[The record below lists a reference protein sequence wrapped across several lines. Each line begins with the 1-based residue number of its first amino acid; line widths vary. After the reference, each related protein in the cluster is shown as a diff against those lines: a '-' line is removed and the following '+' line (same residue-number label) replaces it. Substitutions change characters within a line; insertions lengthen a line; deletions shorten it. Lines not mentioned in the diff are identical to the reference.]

1 MISIKFGGENSPE
14 TDTVLLSP
22 GFRVVALLLTLALGR
37 KLVLESWRFE
47 DRQDL
52 VCDADREGMFVIWFH
67 EGRSWAC
74 LVIVE
79 FHSDM
84 SG

>member
-14 TDTVLLSP
+14 TDTVSLSP

-37 KLVLESWRFE
+37 KLVVESWRFE

-52 VCDADREGMFVIWFH
+52 VRDADREGMFIIWFR
-67 EGRSWAC
+67 EGGLG
-74 LVIVE
+74 LVLL
-79 FHSDM
+79 
-84 SG
+84 

>member
-37 KLVLESWRFE
+37 KLVVESWRFE

-52 VCDADREGMFVIWFH
+52 VCDADREGYV
-67 EGRSWAC
+67 RY
-74 LVIVE
+74 LV
-79 FHSDM
+79 S
-84 SG
+84 